1 MESLAQFK
9 SFKADL
15 TFPFHIPGLAGCVSL
30 CLPELGRAR
39 ERERALAVGCF
50 ISIAGGMVEIK
61 ASLRE
66 RVQG

>member
-1 MESLAQFK
+1 M
-9 SFKADL
+9 
-15 TFPFHIPGLAGCVSL
+15 SL